1 MIFLI
6 EYDRLQGRLVNLDR
20 FQEADRLRAENTR
33 LQKELDLH
41 RRGLKHEVVLLEA
54 ASKEALRLTHRR
66 YFEDLHQITS
76 RTSSTAIIQSKERE

>member
-6 EYDRLQGRLVNLDR
+6 EYDRLQGSLVNLER
-20 FQEADRLRAENTR
+20 FQGTDRLKAENTR

-41 RRGLKHEVVLLEA
+41 RRGLQHEVVLLEA
-54 ASKEALRLTHRR
+54 ASEGALRLTHRR

-76 RTSSTAIIQSKERE
+76 TGSTTITQIKERG

>member
-6 EYDRLQGRLVNLDR
+6 EYDRLQGSLVNLER
-20 FQEADRLRAENTR
+20 FQGTDRLKAENTR

-41 RRGLKHEVVLLEA
+41 RRGLQHEVVLLEA
-54 ASKEALRLTHRR
+54 ASEGALQLTHRR

-76 RTSSTAIIQSKERE
+76 TGSTTITQIKERG